1 MGSYVNRIKIG
12 DTTHL
17 IEPTLYGT
25 CSTAAATAAKT
36 VTLEGFELQSGVTV
50 AVKFTVTNTAASPT
64 LSINSS
70 DAKAI
75 YYHGSAIAKELLVA
89 NKIYY
94 FVYDGSHW
102 EIIGDLDT
110 DTDTKVTQTA
120 VGNTYTYWRPLLF
133 GASNSS
139 SEGFSPS
146 TVTSSVYA
154 TAALSVQPSTGTI
167 RASIFK
173 GSGESLTSLN
183 ASNISS
189 GTLSADR
196 LATSGAT
203 AGSYGPSAAISGTD
217 GTTMNVPYITVD
229 NKGRITGIENKVY
242 TSVNTW
248 RPIGTGA
255 TDAAAGNHNHN
266 SNYVQLLSSST
277 DNAIVRFDG
286 TDGQIQD
293 STAFVN
299 DKGVIKTSGT
309 YVHNTSMQNQT
320 GYVKFLTLVAS
331 ASYINR
337 GFEISYSN
345 RGRNVGSIYCIF
357 SNISGTDPTLTVT
370 KTGVVPIY
378 YIKSATSTWDLYFDK
393 TENHDQ
399 CTFTI
404 INPGQLLY
412 SGLTSTWTDIH
423 VTELPEGY
431 LTATTHNLNM
441 NITGN
446 ATTAT
451 ALATGRTLQVA
462 LGSTSAS
469 TAFDGSANISN
480 IGVSGTLAIA
490 QGGTGK
496 TTASEAWT
504 ALGGGDSGTHSD
516 NYYALASHGTH
527 VTTAT
532 VQTALGI
539 SSGGSA
545 TKWLNEQ
552 GNWTT
557 PSFTDKYHKTGSW
570 NGLTYTAL
578 AVNSAEALTFTIPTG
593 TSSTT
598 VALGDHNH
606 DTIYIKRS
614 AELLT
619 TNPFSPTSLT
629 GPYISKIDNGLY
641 AANKRWTV
649 TGTNISSAWS
659 LFDGNYESQAVV
671 NAGQTGVVLIDFD
684 PNHNNSAYFPGYPYG
699 YILVSFYYTS
709 GPESVSGRVYCNYN
723 AHGIGWHNITF
734 SPISDNTSSQI
745 TYRSAHQGY
754 YNISQLEIS
763 IVAGSEQAKATQIE
777 IHLDRPNSAYTP
789 FLSKYQAE
797 TLYYDLT
804 APKFIGNLQGNADT
818 ATSANITS
826 TKYGVAYYSNTTGT
840 FASLGVGTSGQF
852 LKTNGSGSAPAWTT
866 IDKSTVGLG
875 NVENTALSTWTG
887 SSNITTIGT
896 LSSGTVP
903 WARLSNTPT
912 TLAGYGITDAA
923 DSSHNHNSTYLKL
936 DGSNNMTSDINII
949 AGDTNKFINFWYN
962 TNKTAGASWRTGM
975 YGTGTNDANYYVIE
989 SGTSTSSATTW
1000 NRVVQIGQNTY
1011 DAGFAGNI
1019 YPITNNSK
1027 TLGTSNNKWSN
1038 VYATTFTGDLSGNA
1052 TSATTATNL
1061 ANNPSI
1067 QTSGTTQIT
1076 ITAGGKTSS
1085 AYTVP
1090 FATSA
1095 TTATYIKCPDTRST
1109 ELNPTDLNA
1118 AQGVRFDFKAKGT
1131 INLTATDAYAGVMSF
1146 RPYAS
1151 NSDWSG
1157 GNAHQLAFNSQGLH
1171 WRTGGASW
1179 GDWYQILDSNNTT
1192 APSSVPTLSWN
1203 TESTVFTLNGS
1214 AVKIKA
1220 MAKPTYTYSDVGAAA
1235 SSHNHNA
1242 SDINAGTL
1250 AIARIADGSITNAKL
1265 ENSKITIAGTDV
1277 SLGGSISLE
1286 TMGLSNAL
1294 HFIGITSTTL
1304 TNGST
1309 TSTLTEKSTN
1319 SLSKTTGFVDGDVVM
1334 DGDQLREYVWSGSA
1348 WRLLGI
1354 TTSSAYTQPATTATN
1369 TWIAQISQGTDG
1381 KITATTGTL
1390 DTSGTWSGNAVTAT
1404 TASSVSRATFGDRN
1418 NGEHNASNIDSNGL
1432 WYYSS
1437 NGPASTL
1444 GAQST
1449 DGALYSQAYSTFWV
1463 GQIAQDYRDGQLFV
1477 RSKNNNSW
1485 QNWYAIPKF
1494 TTSTGGVGESTTPVY
1509 VDTNGNLVACTAYS
1523 NASVNY
1529 ATSAGSAT
1537 SATTATSLTD
1547 FVISKYT
1554 IPVSKGVRIKYKT
1567 NSSPVLISSQLTVG
1581 GGRLIL
1587 IGGGYGQEVVR
1598 SDFTEVVSCNSSNMT
1613 WSVPNTTGY
1622 DKVVEIMNLNPSNT
1636 ASITV
1641 WAASACEFEEISALT
1656 TTATNR
1662 KLLHS
1667 SNYTDYTVT
1676 KTGTGA
1682 SGTWGISITGSA
1694 GSVAWANTG
1703 HPDTFPPIIG
1713 TTSTTAMAGNTNVNN
1728 VTHTKR
1734 TDAANNKYYVTGT
1747 TSSATNTGGDIFDTG
1762 VYVTTVDGGLSA
1774 VRQYWNYSD
1783 VDKAYSYFNNT
1794 TQSIDFVFI

>member
-1265 ENSKITIAGTDV
+1265 ENSKITIAGQEV
-1277 SLGGSISLE
+1277 SLGGSL
-1286 TMGLSNAL
+1286 TLANMGLSSAMHFRGKATVAITEDSTTDPTITGYTFGTNGASAL
-1294 HFIGITSTTL
+1294 AGDVILDKDSEYEYVWTADGTSGKWEKLGSSDSYALNNHTHTTTL
-1304 TNGST
+1304 TQTG
-1309 TSTLTEKSTN
+1309 TSTIDLAANTVYTLTAGGTSVVFKTPASSGHYTAN
-1319 SLSKTTGFVDGDVVM
+1319 IYTTGSSGTSAVTTDTSDP
-1334 DGDQLREYVWSGSA
+1334 YVALIENSTRRSAVQFKAGSNMSISGNN
-1348 WRLLGI
+1348 GTI
-1354 TTSSAYTQPATTATN
+1354 TFTATN
-1369 TWIAQISQGTDG
+1369 TWNAMTGASSSANGTVGYVNAVPPKDGYNTKFLRADGTWAVPDYIANAAYGNIS
-1381 KITATTGTL
+1381 
-1390 DTSGTWSGNAVTAT
+1390 TSGTIGQSSSWTLASGDGLVVFDSSNSNKLERTDITFDAT
-1404 TASSVSRATFGDRN
+1404 TETQCLTKKGTWKTFGT
-1418 NGEHNASNIDSNGL
+1418 SNL
-1432 WYYSS
+1432 
-1437 NGPASTL
+1437 A
-1444 GAQST
+1444 
-1449 DGALYSQAYSTFWV
+1449 
-1463 GQIAQDYRDGQLFV
+1463 
-1477 RSKNNNSW
+1477 
-1485 QNWYAIPKF
+1485 
-1494 TTSTGGVGESTTPVY
+1494 
-1509 VDTNGNLVACTAYS
+1509 
-1523 NASVNY
+1523 
-1529 ATSAGSAT
+1529 
-1537 SATTATSLTD
+1537 
-1547 FVISKYT
+1547 
-1554 IPVSKGVRIKYKT
+1554 
-1567 NSSPVLISSQLTVG
+1567 
-1581 GGRLIL
+1581 
-1587 IGGGYGQEVVR
+1587 
-1598 SDFTEVVSCNSSNMT
+1598 
-1613 WSVPNTTGY
+1613 
-1622 DKVVEIMNLNPSNT
+1622 
-1636 ASITV
+1636 
-1641 WAASACEFEEISALT
+1641 
-1656 TTATNR
+1656 
-1662 KLLHS
+1662 
-1667 SNYTDYTVT
+1667 
-1676 KTGTGA
+1676 
-1682 SGTWGISITGSA
+1682 
-1694 GSVAWANTG
+1694 
-1703 HPDTFPPIIG
+1703 IG

-1734 TDAANNKYYVTGT
+1734 TDTTKFYLTGS
-1747 TSSATNTGGDIFDTG
+1747 TSSADNTSGDIFDTG
-1762 VYVTTVDGGLSA
+1762 VYVTTTSGSLSA

>member
-1 MGSYVNRIKIG
+1 MGSYVNQVKIG

-17 IEPTLYGT
+17 IEPTLYATGAGT
-25 CSTAAATAAKT
+25 ASAITAAVNTNFALITGVQVAVKMSVDNAVNATLNISSTGAKNIRYDSSNIAAGVLKSGRVYNFIYDGTYWQVAGELLTKINTQSLIRPSNLNGVGDVTYQALINDVRANRLAFLPADQIIIEKTTDGGSTWVDAGISDATKTALFSETRPGGVSLPKINDEININCGLRITITGMKYNVPENTPETQKYNYWNNTYVKSCERYNQIKLMYFWVNTATNAIKVTVQKATGANPNNWSNVFVNNNYGMTGWSGNDIITFGQGVFGGGTTQTGNTWNWRIILMTCGPNGSDTLTQSYLTSTMQVYEIRGYGDTWWTAGNKYAASDHLYSWDYNKNAVFPANLTAVKFIGPLQGTADKATAANITSTQYGIAYYSNTTGTFAGTGAGTSGQYLKSNGT
-36 VTLEGFELQSGVTV
+36 SAPTWASFPSTWTPSSHTHGNLTNDGKIGSTADYAVYTTTGGAITAGSLETATPSASGNATAFITSVSQNSKGKITATKANLDTSGTWSGNATTATTATETKWLMNRGTNVTV
-50 AVKFTVTNTAASPT
+50 ADSSWAHGQKGRDGTNTTNGTVWKQKWTQSGLTYTPSGGSATTLSDSGDIVYWLSQSPT
-64 LSINSS
+64 SNNLWVNMAIDGYIYSHSGFKILTQAAAYNEGIRFVNSSATDKGSINCDINGILGLYGSNKVVLRPEINASTKGLEVQSATVIPTANNAMSLGDSS
-70 DAKAI
+70 HK
-75 YYHGSAIAKELLVA
+75 
-89 NKIYY
+89 
-94 FVYDGSHW
+94 W
-102 EIIGDLDT
+102 T
-110 DTDTKVTQTA
+110 T
-120 VGNTYTYWRPLLF
+120 
-133 GASNSS
+133 
-139 SEGFSPS
+139 
-146 TVTSSVYA
+146 VYA
-154 TAALSVQPSTGTI
+154 TT
-167 RASIFK
+167 
-173 GSGESLTSLN
+173 
-183 ASNISS
+183 
-189 GTLSADR
+189 
-196 LATSGAT
+196 
-203 AGSYGPSAAISGTD
+203 
-217 GTTMNVPYITVD
+217 
-229 NKGRITGIENKVY
+229 
-242 TSVNTW
+242 
-248 RPIGTGA
+248 
-255 TDAAAGNHNHN
+255 
-266 SNYVQLLSSST
+266 
-277 DNAIVRFDG
+277 FD
-286 TDGQIQD
+286 
-293 STAFVN
+293 
-299 DKGVIKTSGT
+299 
-309 YVHNTSMQNQT
+309 
-320 GYVKFLTLVAS
+320 
-331 ASYINR
+331 
-337 GFEISYSN
+337 
-345 RGRNVGSIYCIF
+345 
-357 SNISGTDPTLTVT
+357 
-370 KTGVVPIY
+370 
-378 YIKSATSTWDLYFDK
+378 
-393 TENHDQ
+393 
-399 CTFTI
+399 
-404 INPGQLLY
+404 
-412 SGLTSTWTDIH
+412 
-423 VTELPEGY
+423 
-431 LTATTHNLNM
+431 
-441 NITGN
+441 GN

-496 TTASEAWT
+496 TTAAEAWT
-504 ALGGGDSGTHSD
+504 ALGGGASGKHADS
-516 NYYALASHGTH
+516 
-527 VTTAT
+527 
-532 VQTALGI
+532 
-539 SSGGSA
+539 
-545 TKWLNEQ
+545 
-552 GNWTT
+552 
-557 PSFTDKYHKTGSW
+557 
-570 NGLTYTAL
+570 
-578 AVNSAEALTFTIPTG
+578 
-593 TSSTT
+593 
-598 VALGDHNH
+598 
-606 DTIYIKRS
+606 
-614 AELLT
+614 
-619 TNPFSPTSLT
+619 
-629 GPYISKIDNGLY
+629 
-641 AANKRWTV
+641 
-649 TGTNISSAWS
+649 
-659 LFDGNYESQAVV
+659 
-671 NAGQTGVVLIDFD
+671 
-684 PNHNNSAYFPGYPYG
+684 YF
-699 YILVSFYYTS
+699 V
-709 GPESVSGRVYCNYN
+709 
-723 AHGIGWHNITF
+723 
-734 SPISDNTSSQI
+734 
-745 TYRSAHQGY
+745 
-754 YNISQLEIS
+754 
-763 IVAGSEQAKATQIE
+763 KAT
-777 IHLDRPNSAYTP
+777 
-789 FLSKYQAE
+789 
-797 TLYYDLT
+797 
-804 APKFIGNLQGNADT
+804 
-818 ATSANITS
+818 TS
-826 TKYGVAYYSNTTGT
+826 TDNAVTR
-840 FASLGVGTSGQF
+840 FDGTSGQVQNSGIIIDDDNNIIF
-852 LKTNGSGSAPAWTT
+852 PTEKGISFKMNRKNAEGGGWAYSYLRWYDSASSMFANIGIYGNNNNLSHIFIGTNSSYSSDVNLQIYANGTIQGKLFSGSGASLTSLNA
-866 IDKSTVGLG
+866 
-875 NVENTALSTWTG
+875 
-887 SSNITTIGT
+887 SNI
-896 LSSGTVP
+896 SS
-903 WARLSNTPT
+903 
-912 TLAGYGITDAA
+912 
-923 DSSHNHNSTYLKL
+923 
-936 DGSNNMTSDINII
+936 
-949 AGDTNKFINFWYN
+949 
-962 TNKTAGASWRTGM
+962 
-975 YGTGTNDANYYVIE
+975 
-989 SGTSTSSATTW
+989 
-1000 NRVVQIGQNTY
+1000 
-1011 DAGFAGNI
+1011 
-1019 YPITNNSK
+1019 
-1027 TLGTSNNKWSN
+1027 
-1038 VYATTFTGDLSGNA
+1038 
-1052 TSATTATNL
+1052 
-1061 ANNPSI
+1061 
-1067 QTSGTTQIT
+1067 
-1076 ITAGGKTSS
+1076 
-1085 AYTVP
+1085 
-1090 FATSA
+1090 
-1095 TTATYIKCPDTRST
+1095 
-1109 ELNPTDLNA
+1109 
-1118 AQGVRFDFKAKGT
+1118 
-1131 INLTATDAYAGVMSF
+1131 
-1146 RPYAS
+1146 
-1151 NSDWSG
+1151 
-1157 GNAHQLAFNSQGLH
+1157 
-1171 WRTGGASW
+1171 
-1179 GDWYQILDSNNTT
+1179 
-1192 APSSVPTLSWN
+1192 
-1203 TESTVFTLNGS
+1203 
-1214 AVKIKA
+1214 
-1220 MAKPTYTYSDVGAAA
+1220 
-1235 SSHNHNA
+1235 
-1242 SDINAGTL
+1242 GTL